1 MNHKPADRARS
12 VPRRDKQLK
21 GAWSEQSRG
30 ERSGARLEAD
40 GRTAARRRMEMTR
53 RTMLRRSA
61 GGLATVAGS
70 SAAGLRLE
78 LEQQL
83 GGSSSSAKSSPDLPI
98 ASKKRPI
105 TLPIFSDNKPIPS
118 GRSPEKGPLI
128 IYDWAFYLSPA
139 VVKSF
144 EQKYGVKAQVTTFA
158 SIDEALNKVS
168 SARSLPTCG
177 CRTPDSTSSACP
189 EQAGTAHQPQLHP
202 EPRHC
207 HQCRRSL
214 VRQRCALH
222 VTELHQHVRHWLAQ

>member
-1 MNHKPADRARS
+1 MNSREEREVAQGSKPI
-12 VPRRDKQLK
+12 
-21 GAWSEQSRG
+21 
-30 ERSGARLEAD
+30 EAQPPVD
-40 GRTAARRRMEMTR
+40 GMEMTR

-70 SAAGLRLE
+70 SWLLAACGSSSSGGS
-78 LEQQL
+78 

-158 SIDEALNKVS
+158 SIDEALNKIS
-168 SARSLPTCG
+168 SGAIS
-177 CRTPDSTSSACP
+177 PDVWVPDA
-189 EQAGTAHQPQLHP
+189 E
-202 EPRHC
+202 
-207 HQCRRSL
+207 
-214 VRQRCALH
+214 H
-222 VTELHQHVRHWLAQ
+222 VYQLAQSKQIGRAHV